1 MTVSL
6 TWTSSQGCK
15 LFHFQ
20 IYIYT
25 PSGKLT

>member
-20 IYIYT
+20 KYIYIH
-25 PSGKLT
+25 PLVN

>member
-20 IYIYT
+20 KYIYIYT
-25 PSGKLT
+25 LW